1 MGDIL
6 GANMNVL
13 GKIVHRKNNLR
24 QRNGGIGLISLVV
37 YGVLTLVIIWTAA
50 LSPNLG
56 NISLGLMLLP
66 LLVSLFLLVLG
77 VVFLRSR
84 KNRSN

>member
-1 MGDIL
+1 
-6 GANMNVL
+6 MNVL

-77 VVFLRSR
+77 VVFLRSSE
-84 KNRSN
+84 NRSY